1 MIKKLTVTKGGFMDE
16 EQKDTKHLIVAIA
29 FNETKGTYEMNIPQ
43 GSNVPEVAFGIAALC
58 KCLVRDKV
66 IEKPNDFINLIK
78 KYVHDPQYGEV
89 TDGEQQDS

>member
-1 MIKKLTVTKGGFMDE
+1 MDD

-29 FNETKGTYEMNIPQ
+29 FNETQGTYEMNIPQ

-89 TDGEQQDS
+89 TDDGKQDS

>member
-1 MIKKLTVTKGGFMDE
+1 MDE
-16 EQKDTKHLIVAIA
+16 KELDTKHLIVAIA

-66 IEKPNDFINLIK
+66 IEKPNDFIGMIK
-78 KYVHDPQYGEV
+78 KYVFDPQYGEIENGQE
-89 TDGEQQDS
+89 T